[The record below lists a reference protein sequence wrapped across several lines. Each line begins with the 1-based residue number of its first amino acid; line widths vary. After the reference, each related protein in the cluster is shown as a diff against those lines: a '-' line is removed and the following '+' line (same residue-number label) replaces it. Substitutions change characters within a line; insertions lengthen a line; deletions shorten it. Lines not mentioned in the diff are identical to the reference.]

1 MRKHDE
7 FFAVGADGMGTLPMA
22 ANHNASRR
30 LYLLRHG
37 ETEFSRRDRFCG
49 DIDAALTAQGLAM
62 ARAFADA
69 HRDRSWRAIVT
80 STRRR
85 TMETAAPIATTAEVA
100 PMVDARLDE
109 MGYGDWQ
116 GRSKQEVAARDV
128 HRYRLWLE
136 NPAIGVPS
144 GEPVAAVADRALA
157 LVAEICQRFEDGDLL
172 LVGHKTVLRTLIC
185 RLTGLDLRHYR
196 KIPQPVGGITEVLLG
211 AEPRIVRVGD
221 VGYLPAALRAQA
233 QGHAG
238 GVPTAQS
245 RAA

>member
-1 MRKHDE
+1 MS
-7 FFAVGADGMGTLPMA
+7 ADGRGTLPTA
-22 ANHNASRR
+22 ANHNASRK
-30 LYLLRHG
+30 LFLLRHG

-49 DIDAALTAQGLAM
+49 DIDAALTPEGLAM

-69 HRDRSWRAIVT
+69 NRDRRWRAIVT

-85 TMETAAPIATTAEVA
+85 TMETAAPIAETAEAA

-109 MGYGDWQ
+109 IFYGDWQ
-116 GRSKQEVAARDV
+116 GMSKQEVAARDV

-136 NPAIGVPS
+136 NPGIGVPR

-157 LVAEICQRFEDGDLL
+157 LVADICQRFDDGDVLL
-172 LVGHKTVLRTLIC
+172 IGHKTVLRTLIC

-196 KIPQPVGGITEVLLG
+196 KIPQPVGGVTEVQLG

-221 VGYLPAALRAQA
+221 VGYLPADLRALA
-233 QGHAG
+233 QGSVAG
-238 GVPTAQS
+238 APAAQS